1 MGHSYN
7 LFCLF
12 NVKAKVIQ
20 NAVNMR
26 QFFSRVVSQD
36 SQTRE
41 NNRVIGGMLNESASR
56 PWRDKMAQ
64 KLSILGKQKI
74 V

>member
-1 MGHSYN
+1 
-7 LFCLF
+7 
-12 NVKAKVIQ
+12 
-20 NAVNMR
+20 MR

-41 NNRVIGGMLNESASR
+41 HNRVIGGMLNESASR

-64 KLSILGKQKI
+64 KLSILGKQKNCI
-74 V
+74 EHFKNITRIIN